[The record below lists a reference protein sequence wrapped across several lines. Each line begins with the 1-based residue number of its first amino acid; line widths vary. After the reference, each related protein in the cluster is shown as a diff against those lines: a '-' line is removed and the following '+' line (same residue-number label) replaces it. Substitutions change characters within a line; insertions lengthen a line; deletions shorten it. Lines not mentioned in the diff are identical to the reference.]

1 MCYSDDKASSRSK
14 YDAPLARTIALRY
27 DASFLLS
34 GGNNDNESIDEED
47 LF

>member
-1 MCYSDDKASSRSK
+1 MYYSDDKASSRCK
-14 YDAPLARTIALRY
+14 YDAPLTRTIVIWY

-34 GGNNDNESIDEED
+34 GGNKDNEVIDEED

>member
-1 MCYSDDKASSRSK
+1 MCYSDNQASSRCK
-14 YDAPLARTIALRY
+14 YDAPLTKTTVIQY

-34 GGNNDNESIDEED
+34 GGNKDNEIIEEED

>member
-34 GGNNDNESIDEED
+34 GGNKDNEIIEEED

>member
-1 MCYSDDKASSRSK
+1 MRYSDDQASARRK
-14 YDAPLARTIALRY
+14 YDAPLTRTIVILY

-34 GGNNDNESIDEED
+34 GGNDDNELIDEED